1 MIRPRKSRSTLQ
13 HAILAPLVSLFF
25 CVAANAAQWP
35 EPMPTVPHY
44 ELPPP
49 PPDTAALKPPHYTS
63 RQTSDDTHKQQER
76 QGEPFRQWLVT
87 LYQKTIDDPVALF
100 TLVLAISTILLWF
113 VTRKSANAARDAAE
127 VLPATERPYVLII
140 GGGFLQVSSEVTQD
154 SRPVVL
160 YRCGNF
166 GKTPAI
172 IENLRAG
179 FTRNS
184 NGQPDSPNRVEDT
197 HGLLLARILKGG
209 EEISPLWVVCP
220 DDWITGDVAV
230 TRGENVLLVRQPTTT
245 EGEELF
251 LRIIVNYR
259 GAFTK
264 GHETSVC
271 WKFCFGEHMFLQY
284 GGNEYNYER

>member
-1 MIRPRKSRSTLQ
+1 MRSYASAYKMCVATFPSRLNRTARSRRAGPRARRPPDQLAWQTSSRS
-13 HAILAPLVSLFF
+13 
-25 CVAANAAQWP
+25 
-35 EPMPTVPHY
+35 
-44 ELPPP
+44 
-49 PPDTAALKPPHYTS
+49 
-63 RQTSDDTHKQQER
+63 
-76 QGEPFRQWLVT
+76 
-87 LYQKTIDDPVALF
+87 
-100 TLVLAISTILLWF
+100 
-113 VTRKSANAARDAAE
+113 ARE
-127 VLPATERPYVLII
+127 
-140 GGGFLQVSSEVTQD
+140 GGVSS
-154 SRPVVL
+154 
-160 YRCGNF
+160 Y
-166 GKTPAI
+166 
-172 IENLRAG
+172 NLRAG

-209 EEISPLWVVCP
+209 EEISPLWVICP